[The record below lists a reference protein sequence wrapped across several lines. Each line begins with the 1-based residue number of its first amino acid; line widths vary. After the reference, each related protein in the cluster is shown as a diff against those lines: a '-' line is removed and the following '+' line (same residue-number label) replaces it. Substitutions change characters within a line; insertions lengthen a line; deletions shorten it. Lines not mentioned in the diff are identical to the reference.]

1 MLKVAVI
8 GSGPAGVYAT
18 GALTQHGDV
27 LVDVFDRLPC
37 PFGLVRYGVAPDH
50 PRIQSITT
58 ALKKV
63 FEDPAVRFF
72 GNVEVGTQ
80 ITLEELHRH
89 YDALILANGA
99 AVARRLGVPGEDLA
113 GSFSATDFVAWYCGH
128 PDEPIDRFTLQASS
142 VAVVGSGNV
151 ALDVTRMLAKLADDL
166 RDTDMPDHVLG
177 VLEHSRVED
186 VHLIG
191 RRGPLQAKFT
201 TNLLRELGELSNAD
215 VFVDS
220 DDLALD
226 EMSIERLATDRVV
239 RRNFEVLQA
248 WAERPPSGRPRRV
261 HLRFMRRPVEVLGD
275 VRVSG
280 LRLERTQLDRTGLAT
295 GTGETCTVDASM
307 VVCAAGQRG
316 LSVPGIPFDEETGV
330 IPNVAGRVLRA
341 GSAAPGDYVAG
352 WSKRGATGVIGTNK
366 SDAKETVTAL
376 LADAPSLPPAPVRDA
391 DAVLHL
397 LAERG
402 INVVTWQGWRAIEL
416 AEADLG
422 RAQGRER
429 AKIADREALLR
440 AATGGTAR

>member
-113 GSFSATDFVAWYCGH
+113 GSFSAVDFVAWYCGH

-307 VVCAAGQRG
+307 VVCAAGNRG

>member
-113 GSFSATDFVAWYCGH
+113 GSFSAVDFVAWYCGH

-307 VVCAAGQRG
+307 VVCAAGNRG

-352 WSKRGATGVIGTNK
+352 WIKRGATGVIGTNK

-429 AKIADREALLR
+429 AKIANRPALLR
-440 AATGGTAR
+440 AASGAAG

>member
-113 GSFSATDFVAWYCGH
+113 GSFSAVDFVAWYCGH

-215 VFVDS
+215 VFVDP

-239 RRNFEVLQA
+239 RQNFEVLQA

-307 VVCAAGQRG
+307 VVCAAGNRG
-316 LSVPGIPFDEETGV
+316 LSVPGIPFDEKTGV

-352 WSKRGATGVIGTNK
+352 WIKRGATGVIGTNK

-429 AKIADREALLR
+429 AKIANRPALLR
-440 AATGGTAR
+440 AASGAAG